1 MKDLAAVRESIDYKG
16 AIADIKALCLSL
28 VLASCADE
36 VLKWEDMGA
45 YMGAYMAYVASK
57 IDENI
62 SFIQTELEL

>member
-45 YMGAYMAYVASK
+45 YRAYVASK

>member
-1 MKDLAAVRESIDYKG
+1 MKDLDAVRKSIDYKG

-36 VLKWEDMGA
+36 VLKCEDMGV
-45 YMGAYMAYVASK
+45 YMAYVASK

-62 SFIQTELEL
+62 SFIQTKLEL

>member
-1 MKDLAAVRESIDYKG
+1 MKDLAAARESIDYKG

-36 VLKWEDMGA
+36 GLKWEDMGS
-45 YMGAYMAYVASK
+45 YMAYVASK

>member
-45 YMGAYMAYVASK
+45 YMAYVASK